1 MEENK
6 TTTDE
11 AEETLKTNSFSKG
24 NINQFPQRFISEVVK
39 VLHVFYSLF

>member
-6 TTTDE
+6 TTTNE

-24 NINQFPQRFISEVVK
+24 NINQFLISEVVK
-39 VLHVFYSLF
+39 VLHVFYSIF